1 MLAGREQKPIR
12 LTRTNRN
19 NLESEQLPDYLRSSF
34 SDTIKVQEPPKAYK
48 GKKILPQYAFG
59 NSLETPSFFRNPN
72 TLICRDTYDNPF
84 IKAKVKPRS
93 KWESLHS
100 STLNNF
106 EFYNVSEQKFTNLP
120 NQGYKNVKIVNTVTN
135 KVHYVQTPQIKGDEQ
150 TFQLA
155 YRTLQKTGLFGRKNE
170 LFTDFVEKNDNQN
183 VYGHLND
190 RQRPKGHLRDVKN
203 YSFTPQEF
211 QIHKRRASHY
221 LNSSSNKVLQKSDLP
236 IVNKHQQQKDQQ
248 VEKYFS
254 RDQIYLNSF
263 NNSIIVTQ
271 IDQQLKGKKRDRY
284 SSCLKILD
292 YQENEIASID
302 KFEQH
307 LEFEKLYGN

>member
-34 SDTIKVQEPPKAYK
+34 SDTVKVQEPPKVYK
-48 GKKILPQYAFG
+48 GKKILPEYAFG

-84 IKAKVKPRS
+84 IKARVKPRS

-106 EFYNVSEQKFTNLP
+106 EFYNVSEQKFMNLP

-135 KVHYVQTPQIKGDEQ
+135 KVHYVQTPQVKGDEQ

-236 IVNKHQQQKDQQ
+236 IVNKNQQQKDQQ

-254 RDQIYLNSF
+254 RDQSYLNSF

-284 SSCLKILD
+284 RYVVMQICI
-292 YQENEIASID
+292 
-302 KFEQH
+302 KF
-307 LEFEKLYGN
+307 LFKDSGLLGK